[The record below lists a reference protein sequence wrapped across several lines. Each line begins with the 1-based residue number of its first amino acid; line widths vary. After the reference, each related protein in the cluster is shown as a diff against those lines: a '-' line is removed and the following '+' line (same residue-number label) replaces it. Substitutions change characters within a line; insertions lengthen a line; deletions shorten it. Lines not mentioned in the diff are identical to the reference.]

1 MMLVWSASAFDV
13 MAAAYYFALR
23 RESSRLSL
31 YSTHWLVGDSVV
43 ALVAGVSAL
52 RSAVLRSL
60 PFCGLCVKLCTI
72 SKLDRCDFM
81 LLSYDL
87 RAL

>member
-13 MAAAYYFALR
+13 MAVAYSFASR
-23 RESSRLSL
+23 RGSTRLLL
-31 YSTHWLVGDSVV
+31 YYTHWLVGYFVV

-60 PFCGLCVKLCTI
+60 
-72 SKLDRCDFM
+72 
-81 LLSYDL
+81 
-87 RAL
+87 